1 METVILKNLVLN
13 EDYSRKVVPFLQ
25 EEYFQDKAERTVFNI
40 VSKFLLKYNNI
51 PTKDAVLISLGDDKT
66 LADSEFKK
74 CVAISDEMYKEG
86 EKSDTEWLVEHTEKF
101 CKEKA
106 IYNGIMASIGI
117 IEGKDKEQTQNAIPE
132 IMSKAL
138 SVSFDTRVGHDFF
151 EDVDERYE
159 YYHRVEE
166 RVPFDLE
173 MLNLITGGGVRKKTL
188 NVVMAASGVGK
199 SAFLC
204 HHAAACLTQNL
215 NVLYITLEMSEEEI
229 AKRIDAN
236 LLDTDIHVLEKMP
249 LAMYENKV
257 NNLKKT
263 CRGKLIIKEY
273 PTAAA
278 NVTHFRNLM
287 EELKIKKK
295 FKPDIIIV
303 DYLNICSCARFK
315 MGNGMNS
322 YTYVKGIAEEL
333 RGLAKQ
339 FNVPLWSATQVNR
352 EGAKSSDMEMTDTSE
367 SFGLPQTTDFF
378 IALIET
384 EELAQNGQLMVKQLK
399 NRGNDT
405 TKNRKFLIGVNKSK
419 MKFYDVENSN
429 NNLVNA
435 NNTNEESFGS
445 GSGPLV
451 FSDSFGIKKN
461 KAVNWVFEDTA
472 K

>member
-13 EDYSRKVVPFLQ
+13 EDFARKVVPFLQ

-66 LADSEFKK
+66 LGDSEFKK

-173 MLNLITGGGVRKKTL
+173 MFNLITGGGVRKKTL

-429 NNLVNA
+429 NSLVNA
-435 NNTNEESFGS
+435 NNTNEESYGS

-451 FSDSFGIKKN
+451 FSDNFGIKKN
-461 KAVNWVFEDTA
+461 KAVNWVFEDA
-472 K
+472 PK

>member
-173 MLNLITGGGVRKKTL
+173 MFNLITGGGVRKKTL

-249 LAMYENKV
+249 LAMYESKV

-263 CRGKLIIKEY
+263 CHGKLIIKEY

>member
-13 EDYSRKVVPFLQ
+13 EDYARKVVPFLQ
-25 EEYFQDKAERTVFNI
+25 EEYFHDKAEKTVFNI
-40 VSKFLLKYNNI
+40 VSKFILKYNNI
-51 PTKDAVLISLGDDKT
+51 PTKDAVHISLENDT
-66 LADSEFKK
+66 ALSEVEFKK
-74 CVAISDEMYKEG
+74 CVSISDEMYKQG
-86 EKSDTEWLVEHTEKF
+86 EMSDTTWLVENTEKF

-106 IYNGIMASIGI
+106 IYNGIMESIGI
-117 IEGKDKEQTQNAIPE
+117 IEGKDKEKTQNAIPE

-138 SVSFDTRVGHDFF
+138 SVSFDTRVGHDFL

-166 RVPFDLE
+166 KVPFDLE
-173 MLNLITGGGVRKKTL
+173 MFNVITRGGVRKKTL

-204 HHAAACLTQNL
+204 HHAAACLAQNL
-215 NVLYITLEMSEEEI
+215 NVLYITLEMAEEEI

-236 LLDTDIHVLEKMP
+236 LLNSDMHDLERMP
-249 LAMYENKV
+249 LTQYESKV
-257 NNLKKT
+257 DNLRKT

-295 FKPDIIIV
+295 FAPDVIFV

-315 MGNGMNS
+315 LGNGMNS

-339 FNVPLWSATQVNR
+339 FNVPLWTATQVNR

-367 SFGLPQTTDFF
+367 SFGLPQTADLFF
-378 IALIET
+378 ALIET
-384 EELAQNGQLMVKQLK
+384 EELAEAGQLMVKQLK

-405 TKNRKFLIGVNKSK
+405 TKNKKFLVGVNKSK
-419 MKFYDVENSN
+419 MKFYDVDNAN
-429 NNLVNA
+429 NNLVNS
-435 NNTNEESFGS
+435 NNTGEEGFGS
-445 GSGPLV
+445 GFDGSTFDPQ
-451 FSDSFGIKKN
+451 FGKKKN
-461 KAVNWVFEDTA
+461 KVVSWTFEET

>member
-13 EDYSRKVVPFLQ
+13 EDYSRKVTPFLQ

-86 EKSDTEWLVEHTEKF
+86 EKSDTEWLIEHTEKF

-461 KAVNWVFEDTA
+461 KAVNWTFEDAA

>member
-66 LADSEFKK
+66 LGDSEFKK

-435 NNTNEESFGS
+435 NNTDEESYGS

-461 KAVNWVFEDTA
+461 KAVNWVFEDA
-472 K
+472 PK

>member
-13 EDYSRKVVPFLQ
+13 EDFARKVVPFLQ

-66 LADSEFKK
+66 LGDSEFKK

-173 MLNLITGGGVRKKTL
+173 MFNLITGGGVRKKTL

-435 NNTNEESFGS
+435 NNTNEESYGS

-451 FSDSFGIKKN
+451 FSDDFGIKKN
-461 KAVNWVFEDTA
+461 KAVNWVFEDA
-472 K
+472 PK

>member
-461 KAVNWVFEDTA
+461 KAVNWVFEDTP

>member
-13 EDYSRKVVPFLQ
+13 EDYARKVVPFLQ
-25 EEYFQDKAERTVFNI
+25 DEYFHDKSEKTVFNI

-66 LADSEFKK
+66 LGESEFKK

-173 MLNLITGGGVRKKTL
+173 MFNLITGGGVRKKTL

-451 FSDSFGIKKN
+451 FSDDFGIKKN
-461 KAVNWVFEDTA
+461 KALNWVFQDA
-472 K
+472 PK

>member
-13 EDYSRKVVPFLQ
+13 EDYARKVVPFLQ
-25 EEYFQDKAERTVFNI
+25 EEYFHDKAEKTVFNI
-40 VSKFLLKYNNI
+40 VSKFILKYNNI
-51 PTKDAVLISLGDDKT
+51 PTKDAILISLGDEKG
-66 LADSEFKK
+66 LGEMEFKK
-74 CVAISDEMYKEG
+74 CSSIADEMYKEG
-86 EKSDTEWLVEHTEKF
+86 EKSDTNWLVENTEKF

-138 SVSFDTRVGHDFF
+138 SVSFDTRVGHDFL

-166 RVPFDLE
+166 RTPFDLE
-173 MLNLITGGGVRKKTL
+173 MFNIITRGGVRKKTL

-204 HHAAACLTQNL
+204 HHAAACLSQNM
-215 NVLYITLEMSEEEI
+215 NVLYITLEMAEEEI

-236 LLDTDIHVLEKMP
+236 LLDTDMHVLEQMP
-249 LAMYENKV
+249 LKQYESKV
-257 NNLKKT
+257 DNLKRT

-278 NVTHFRNLM
+278 NVTHFRVLM

-295 FKPDIIIV
+295 FVPDVIFV

-461 KAVNWVFEDTA
+461 KAVNWVFEDA
-472 K
+472 PK

>member
-1 METVILKNLVLN
+1 MESIILKNLVLN
-13 EDYSRKVVPFLQ
+13 EDYSRKVVPFLN
-25 EEYFQDKAERTVFNI
+25 ETYFHDKAEKTVFTI
-40 VSKFLLKYNNI
+40 VSSFILKYNNI
-51 PTKDAVLISLGDDKT
+51 PTKDAILVSLESCNT
-66 LADSEFKK
+66 LGEIEFKK
-74 CVAISDEMYKEG
+74 CVSIADDMFKEG
-86 EKSDTEWLVEHTEKF
+86 EKSDTSWLVEQTEKF

-106 IYNGIMASIGI
+106 IYNGIMESIGI
-117 IEGKDKEQTQNAIPE
+117 IEGKDKEKTQNAIPE

-138 SVSFDTRVGHDFF
+138 SVSFDTRVGHDFL
-151 EDVDERYE
+151 EDVDDRYE

-166 RVPFDLE
+166 KVPFDLE
-173 MLNLITGGGVRKKTL
+173 MFNTITRGGVRKKTL

-204 HHAAACLTQNL
+204 HHAAACLSQNL
-215 NVLYITLEMSEEEI
+215 NVLYITLEMAEEEI

-236 LLDTDIHVLEKMP
+236 LLDSDMHVLEQMP
-249 LAMYENKV
+249 LQQYEAKIE
-257 NNLKKT
+257 NLKKT

-295 FKPDIIIV
+295 FVPDVIFV

-315 MGNGMNS
+315 LGNGMNS

-339 FNVPLWSATQVNR
+339 FNVPLWTATQVNR

-367 SFGLPQTTDFF
+367 SFGLPQTADFF
-378 IALIET
+378 VALIEN
-384 EELAQNGQLMVKQLK
+384 EELAEAGQLMVKQLK

-405 TKNRKFLIGVNKSK
+405 VKNRKFLIGVNKSK
-419 MKFYDVENSN
+419 MKFYDVDNSS

-435 NNTNEESFGS
+435 NNTDDEGLGS
-445 GSGPLV
+445 GYDGQAFNPA
-451 FSDSFGIKKN
+451 FGKKKN
-461 KAVNWVFEDTA
+461 KAVNWTFESA

>member
-66 LADSEFKK
+66 LSDSEFKK

-173 MLNLITGGGVRKKTL
+173 MFNLITGGGVRKKTL

-249 LAMYENKV
+249 LAMYENKIS
-257 NNLKKT
+257 NLKKT
-263 CRGKLIIKEY
+263 CHGKLIIKEY

-435 NNTNEESFGS
+435 NNTDEESYGS

-461 KAVNWVFEDTA
+461 KAVNWVFEDA
-472 K
+472 PK

>member
-249 LAMYENKV
+249 LAMYENKIS
-257 NNLKKT
+257 NLKKT
-263 CRGKLIIKEY
+263 CHGKLIIKEY

-451 FSDSFGIKKN
+451 FSDNFGIKKN
-461 KAVNWVFEDTA
+461 KAVNWVFEDA
-472 K
+472 PK

>member
-13 EDYSRKVVPFLQ
+13 EDFARKVVPFLQ

-66 LADSEFKK
+66 LGDSEFKK

-173 MLNLITGGGVRKKTL
+173 MFNLITGGGVRKKTL

-263 CRGKLIIKEY
+263 CHGKLIIKEY

-435 NNTNEESFGS
+435 NNTDEESYGS

-451 FSDSFGIKKN
+451 FSDDFGIKKN

>member
-249 LAMYENKV
+249 LSMYENKI

-384 EELAQNGQLMVKQLK
+384 EELAQNGQIMVKQLK

-451 FSDSFGIKKN
+451 FSDDFGIKKN

>member
-66 LADSEFKK
+66 LGDSEFKK

-249 LAMYENKV
+249 LTMYENKI

-451 FSDSFGIKKN
+451 FSDNFGIKKN
-461 KAVNWVFEDTA
+461 KAVNWVFEDA
-472 K
+472 PK

>member
-66 LADSEFKK
+66 LGDSEFKK

>member
-66 LADSEFKK
+66 LGDSEFKK

-173 MLNLITGGGVRKKTL
+173 MFNLITGGGVRKKTL

-236 LLDTDIHVLEKMP
+236 LLDTDIHILEKMP

-263 CRGKLIIKEY
+263 CHGKLIIKEY

-435 NNTNEESFGS
+435 NNTDEESYGS

-451 FSDSFGIKKN
+451 FSDNFGIKKN
-461 KAVNWVFEDTA
+461 KAVNWVFEDA
-472 K
+472 PK

>member
-13 EDYSRKVVPFLQ
+13 EDFARKVVPFLQ

-66 LADSEFKK
+66 LGDSEFKK

-173 MLNLITGGGVRKKTL
+173 MFNLITGGGVRKKTL

-263 CRGKLIIKEY
+263 CHGKLIIKEY

>member
-461 KAVNWVFEDTA
+461 KAVNWVFEDA
-472 K
+472 PK

>member
-25 EEYFQDKAERTVFNI
+25 EDYFQDKAERTVFNI

-66 LADSEFKK
+66 LGDSEFKK

-435 NNTNEESFGS
+435 NNTDEESFGS

-451 FSDSFGIKKN
+451 FSDNFGTKKN

>member
-25 EEYFQDKAERTVFNI
+25 EEYFQDRAERTVFNI

-173 MLNLITGGGVRKKTL
+173 MFNLITGGGVRKKTL

-249 LAMYENKV
+249 LAMYENKIS
-257 NNLKKT
+257 NLKKT
-263 CRGKLIIKEY
+263 CHGKLIIKEY

-451 FSDSFGIKKN
+451 FSDNFGIKKN
-461 KAVNWVFEDTA
+461 KAVNWVFEDA
-472 K
+472 PK

>member
-13 EDYSRKVVPFLQ
+13 EDYARKVVPFLQ
-25 EEYFQDKAERTVFNI
+25 EEYFHDKAEKTVFNI
-40 VSKFLLKYNNI
+40 VSKFILKYNNI
-51 PTKDAVLISLGDDKT
+51 PTKDAVHISLENDT
-66 LADSEFKK
+66 ALSEVEFKK
-74 CVAISDEMYKEG
+74 CVSISDEMYKQG
-86 EKSDTEWLVEHTEKF
+86 EMSDTIWLVENTEKF

-106 IYNGIMASIGI
+106 IYNGIMESIGI
-117 IEGKDKEQTQNAIPE
+117 IEGKDKEKTQNAIPE

-138 SVSFDTRVGHDFF
+138 SVSFDTRVGHDFL

-173 MLNLITGGGVRKKTL
+173 MFNVITRGGVRKKTL

-204 HHAAACLTQNL
+204 HHAAACLAQNL
-215 NVLYITLEMSEEEI
+215 NVLYITLEMAEEEI

-236 LLDTDIHVLEKMP
+236 LLNTDIHDLERMP
-249 LAMYENKV
+249 LTQYEGKV
-257 NNLKKT
+257 DTLRKT

-295 FKPDIIIV
+295 FVPDVIFV

-315 MGNGMNS
+315 LGNGMNS

-339 FNVPLWSATQVNR
+339 FNIPLWTATQVNR

-367 SFGLPQTTDFF
+367 SFGLPQTADLFF
-378 IALIET
+378 ALIET
-384 EELAQNGQLMVKQLK
+384 EELAEAGQLMVKQLK

-419 MKFYDVENSN
+419 MKFFDVENSN
-429 NNLVNA
+429 NNLVNS
-435 NNTNEESFGS
+435 NNTDEEGFGS
-445 GSGPLV
+445 GFDGTTFDPQ
-451 FSDSFGIKKN
+451 FGKKKN
-461 KAVNWVFEDTA
+461 KVVSWTFEET

>member
-13 EDYSRKVVPFLQ
+13 EDFARKVVPFLQ

-66 LADSEFKK
+66 LGDSEFKK

-451 FSDSFGIKKN
+451 FSDDFGIKKN
-461 KAVNWVFEDTA
+461 KAVNWVFEDA
-472 K
+472 PK

>member
-66 LADSEFKK
+66 LGDSEFKK

-173 MLNLITGGGVRKKTL
+173 MFNLITGGGVRKKTL

-263 CRGKLIIKEY
+263 CHGKLIIKEY

-405 TKNRKFLIGVNKSK
+405 TKNRKFLVGVNKSK

-461 KAVNWVFEDTA
+461 KAVNWVFEDA
-472 K
+472 PK

>member
-25 EEYFQDKAERTVFNI
+25 EDYFQDKAERTVFNI

-66 LADSEFKK
+66 LGDSEFKK

-173 MLNLITGGGVRKKTL
+173 MFNLITGGGVRKKTL

-435 NNTNEESFGS
+435 NNTDEESFGS

-451 FSDSFGIKKN
+451 FSDNFGTKKN
-461 KAVNWVFEDTA
+461 KAVNWTFEDAA

>member
-173 MLNLITGGGVRKKTL
+173 MFNLITGGGVRKKTL

-249 LAMYENKV
+249 LAMYENKIS
-257 NNLKKT
+257 NLKKT
-263 CRGKLIIKEY
+263 CHGKLIIKEY

-451 FSDSFGIKKN
+451 FSDNFGIKKN
-461 KAVNWVFEDTA
+461 KAVNWVFEDA
-472 K
+472 PK

>member
-25 EEYFQDKAERTVFNI
+25 EDYFQDKAERTVFNI

-66 LADSEFKK
+66 LGDSEFKK

-173 MLNLITGGGVRKKTL
+173 MFNLITGGGVRKKTL

-249 LAMYENKV
+249 LTMYENKI

-451 FSDSFGIKKN
+451 FSDNFGIKKN
-461 KAVNWVFEDTA
+461 KAVNWVFEDA
-472 K
+472 PK

>member
-13 EDYSRKVVPFLQ
+13 EDFARKVVPFLQ

-66 LADSEFKK
+66 LGDSEFKK

-173 MLNLITGGGVRKKTL
+173 MFNLITGGGVRKKTL

-429 NNLVNA
+429 NSLVNA
-435 NNTNEESFGS
+435 NNTNEESYGS

-451 FSDSFGIKKN
+451 FSDDFGIKKN
-461 KAVNWVFEDTA
+461 KAVNWVFEDA
-472 K
+472 PK

>member
-1 METVILKNLVLN
+1 
-13 EDYSRKVVPFLQ
+13 
-25 EEYFQDKAERTVFNI
+25 
-40 VSKFLLKYNNI
+40 
-51 PTKDAVLISLGDDKT
+51 
-66 LADSEFKK
+66 
-74 CVAISDEMYKEG
+74 
-86 EKSDTEWLVEHTEKF
+86 
-101 CKEKA
+101 
-106 IYNGIMASIGI
+106 
-117 IEGKDKEQTQNAIPE
+117 
-132 IMSKAL
+132 MSKAL

-461 KAVNWVFEDTA
+461 KAVNWVFEDA
-472 K
+472 PK

>member
-249 LAMYENKV
+249 LAMYENKIS
-257 NNLKKT
+257 NLKKT
-263 CRGKLIIKEY
+263 CHGKLIIKEY

-435 NNTNEESFGS
+435 NNTDEESYGS

-461 KAVNWVFEDTA
+461 KAVNWVFEDA
-472 K
+472 PK

>member
-13 EDYSRKVVPFLQ
+13 EDFARKVVPFLQ

-66 LADSEFKK
+66 LGDSEFKK
-74 CVAISDEMYKEG
+74 CVSISDEMYKEG

-173 MLNLITGGGVRKKTL
+173 MFNLITGGGVRKKTL

-263 CRGKLIIKEY
+263 CHGKLIIKEY

-451 FSDSFGIKKN
+451 FSDDFGIKKN
-461 KAVNWVFEDTA
+461 KAVNWVFEDA
-472 K
+472 PK

>member
-1 METVILKNLVLN
+1 MESVILKNLVLN
-13 EDYSRKVVPFLQ
+13 EDYARKVVPFLQ
-25 EEYFQDKAERTVFNI
+25 EEYFHDRSEKIIFGI
-40 VSKFLLKYNNI
+40 VGKFILKYNNI
-51 PTKDAVLISLGDDKT
+51 PTKDAVMISLGDEKS
-66 LADSEFKK
+66 LSEVEFKK
-74 CVAISDEMYKEG
+74 CNSITDEMYKEG
-86 EKSDTEWLVEHTEKF
+86 EKSDTAWLVEQTEKF

-117 IEGKDKEQTQNAIPE
+117 IEGKDKERTQNAIPE

-138 SVSFDTRVGHDFF
+138 SVSFDTRVGHDFL

-166 RVPFDLE
+166 KVPFDLE
-173 MLNLITGGGVRKKTL
+173 MFNKITRGGTRKKTL

-204 HHAAACLTQNL
+204 HHAAACLSQNL
-215 NVLYITLEMSEEEI
+215 NVLYITLEMAEEEI

-236 LLDTDIHVLEKMP
+236 LLDSDMHILEQMP
-249 LAMYENKV
+249 QDQYEAKV
-257 NNLKKT
+257 ENLKKT
-263 CRGKLIIKEY
+263 CKGKLIIKEY

-278 NVTHFRNLM
+278 NVTHFRNLI

-295 FKPDIIIV
+295 FTPDVIFV

-315 MGNGMNS
+315 LGNGMNS

-333 RGLAKQ
+333 RGMAKQ
-339 FNVPLWSATQVNR
+339 FNIPLWTATQVNR

-367 SFGLPQTTDFF
+367 SFGLPQTADFF
-378 IALIET
+378 FALIEN
-384 EELAQNGQLMVKQLK
+384 EELAEGGQLMVKQLK

-405 TKNRKFLIGVNKSK
+405 TKNRKFLVGVNKSK
-419 MKFYDVENSN
+419 MKFYDVDNSN
-429 NNLVNA
+429 SELVNS
-435 NNTNEESFGS
+435 NQTEEEGFGS
-445 GSGPLV
+445 GSDGQGFNPK
-451 FSDSFGIKKN
+451 FGKKKN
-461 KAVNWVFEDTA
+461 KVVNWTFEEA

>member
-1 METVILKNLVLN
+1 
-13 EDYSRKVVPFLQ
+13 
-25 EEYFQDKAERTVFNI
+25 
-40 VSKFLLKYNNI
+40 
-51 PTKDAVLISLGDDKT
+51 
-66 LADSEFKK
+66 
-74 CVAISDEMYKEG
+74 MYKEG

-173 MLNLITGGGVRKKTL
+173 MFNLITGGGVRKKTL

-461 KAVNWVFEDTA
+461 KAVNWVFEDA
-472 K
+472 PK

>member
-13 EDYSRKVVPFLQ
+13 EDFARKVVPFLQ

-66 LADSEFKK
+66 LGDSEFKK

-173 MLNLITGGGVRKKTL
+173 MFNLITGGGVRKKTL

-429 NNLVNA
+429 NSLVNA
-435 NNTNEESFGS
+435 NNTNEESYGS

-451 FSDSFGIKKN
+451 FSDNFGTKKN

>member
-173 MLNLITGGGVRKKTL
+173 MFNLITGGGVRKKTL

-236 LLDTDIHVLEKMP
+236 LLDTDIHILEKMP
-249 LAMYENKV
+249 LAMYENKIS
-257 NNLKKT
+257 NLKKT
-263 CRGKLIIKEY
+263 CHGKLIIKEY

-445 GSGPLV
+445 GSGPSV
-451 FSDSFGIKKN
+451 FLDSFGIKKN
-461 KAVNWVFEDTA
+461 KAVNWVFEDA
-472 K
+472 PK